1 MEQEEWHRR
10 GDCGEAG
17 VEVQRATCLT
27 CLLHQPTTMPI
38 AYRIDQD
45 RRLVLTRAWG
55 VLTDADILDHKEH
68 LAKDPH
74 FQAPMV
80 ELSDLRS
87 VERLDVTTEGVKAM
101 VAHDAG
107 NVDRVAGHRLALVV
121 GSDEVF
127 GMARMYGLRRGAD
140 GDGVGVF
147 RDMAEAEAWLS
158 VGQPKGEI

>member
-1 MEQEEWHRR
+1 
-10 GDCGEAG
+10 
-17 VEVQRATCLT
+17 
-27 CLLHQPTTMPI
+27 MPI

-55 VLTDADILDHKEH
+55 ILADADILDHKEQ

-74 FQAPMV
+74 VRAPMV

-101 VAHDAG
+101 VAHDTKNA
-107 NVDRVAGHRLALVV
+107 DQVAGHRLALVV

-127 GMARMYGLRRGAD
+127 GMARMYGLRRSAD

-147 RDMAEAEAWLS
+147 RDVADAEAWLGIGPTPAAS
-158 VGQPKGEI
+158 